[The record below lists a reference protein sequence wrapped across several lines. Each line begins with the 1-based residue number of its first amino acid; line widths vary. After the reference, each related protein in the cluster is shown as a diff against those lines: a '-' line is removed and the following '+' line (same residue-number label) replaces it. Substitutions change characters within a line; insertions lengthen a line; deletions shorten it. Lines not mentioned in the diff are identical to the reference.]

1 MKKMLLLPLVLIM
14 LSCSGK
20 SGEPIS
26 EKGEATIID
35 NTATANNGEVAKEKE
50 VPSLYTLEPATEED
64 FRKAVSGTTSF
75 TMNKGDARKINGAI
89 TLKINGEWKSIEALK
104 DTLIGTDNTEQ
115 AEYKYLGQNKELN
128 KYLVAGYFY
137 EHYETYLV
145 DKTTGEIAAATWT
158 EPSVSPDLRFLANVS
173 LATVMEPTS
182 NGIQVWKV
190 TKNGAT
196 TAIEKYFEINQQ
208 DWEAFE
214 MKWETPRSI
223 IIKIIPMEQF
233 EMLTGEPKQNDFSYM
248 RLRIK

>member
-1 MKKMLLLPLVLIM
+1 MLG
-14 LSCSGK
+14 CSGK
-20 SGEPIS
+20 PSEPIS
-26 EKGEATIID
+26 DNVEDTIVVNKASAKTKDVAVEKA
-35 NTATANNGEVAKEKE
+35 
-50 VPSLYTLEPATEED
+50 VPSLYTVETATEED
-64 FRKAVSGTTSF
+64 FRNAANGTTSF
-75 TMNKGDARKINGAI
+75 TMNKGDARKVNGVI
-89 TLKINGEWKSIEALK
+89 TLKINGEWKPIEELK
-104 DTLIGTDNTEQ
+104 DTLLSTDDTEI

-128 KYLVAGYFY
+128 KYLVAGHFY

-145 DKTTGEIAAATWT
+145 DKATGEIGATTWT
-158 EPSVSPDLRFLANVS
+158 EPSVSPDLGYLANVS
-173 LATVMEPTS
+173 IATVMEPTP

-223 IIKIIPMEQF
+223 IIKMIPIEQF
-233 EMLTGEPKQNDFSYM
+233 EMLTGEAKQEEFSYL